1 LPPRCAGA
9 PKPTPELENEP
20 AEKTTMSAVIQDKP
34 HGKTLVS
41 LRGLN
46 KHYGDFTAVD
56 NLDLEIQ
63 DGEFLTFLGS
73 SGSGKSTTLS
83 MLAGFETPSSGEILV
98 DGQSLV
104 QVPPHKRDI
113 GMVFQRYS
121 LFPHLNVRDNIAF
134 PLAIRKLS
142 ATETTKK
149 VDAMLKLVQLEPF
162 AHRKPSQMSG
172 GQQQRVAIARAL
184 VYEPRI
190 LLMDEPLGALDKKLR
205 EDLQD
210 ELRQLHR
217 RLGITI
223 VYVTHDQEEAMRLSQ
238 RIAIFSHGKIV
249 GLGTGY
255 DLYQNPPNAF
265 VASFLGNSNFLR
277 IKAQGNGS
285 GTFEGQPLAIRLT
298 PGLNPG
304 QEALIM
310 VRPEKALA
318 MTTEQAAREP
328 LPAGWNEVSA
338 KVAEVL
344 FLGESQTCQVVTAG
358 GTELKVKALS
368 AAGMS
373 MQPGD
378 TVKVRWAVGDA
389 CIYTE
394 WAESD
399 LSKSAGAH

>member
-1 LPPRCAGA
+1 
-9 PKPTPELENEP
+9 
-20 AEKTTMSAVIQDKP
+20 MSAVIKDNA

-104 QVPPHKRDI
+104 NVPPHKRDI

-134 PLAIRKLS
+134 PLAIRKLG
-142 ATETTKK
+142 AAETAKR
-149 VDAMLKLVQLEPF
+149 VDAMLKLVQLEKF

-277 IKAQGNGS
+277 IKASSNGAGS
-285 GTFEGQPLAIRLT
+285 FAGQPVAIRLT
-298 PGLNPG
+298 PGLAAS
-304 QEALIM
+304 QDALIM

-318 MTTEQAAREP
+318 LTAEQAARAP

-338 KVAEVL
+338 KVGEVL
-344 FLGESQTCQVVTAG
+344 FLGESQTCHVVTAG
-358 GTELKVKALS
+358 GTELTVKALS
-368 AAGMS
+368 AAGMP

-378 TVKVRWAVGDA
+378 SVKVRWAVADA

>member
-1 LPPRCAGA
+1 
-9 PKPTPELENEP
+9 
-20 AEKTTMSAVIQDKP
+20 MSAVIKDSAQQNDKP
-34 HGKTLVS
+34 LVS
-41 LRGLN
+41 LRNLN
-46 KHYGDFTAVD
+46 KHYGDFAAVD
-56 NLDLEIQ
+56 NISLDIK

-98 DGQSLV
+98 NGQSLV
-104 QVPPHKRDI
+104 NVPPHKRDI

-121 LFPHLNVRDNIAF
+121 LFPHLSVRDNIAF
-134 PLAIRKLS
+134 PLAIRKL
-142 ATETTKK
+142 AAAERDKR
-149 VDAMLKLVQLEPF
+149 VDAMLKLVQLEQF
-162 AHRKPSQMSG
+162 AHRRPSQLSG

-249 GLGTGY
+249 GLGSGY

-265 VASFLGNSNFLR
+265 VASFLGNSNFLKL
-277 IKAQGNGS
+277 KAQGNAAAS
-285 GTFEGQPLAIRLT
+285 FEGESLSIRLT
-298 PGLNPG
+298 AGLQTG
-304 QEALIM
+304 QDVLLM

-318 MTTEQAAREP
+318 LSVQQAASEP
-328 LPAGWNEVSA
+328 LAAGWNEVSA
-338 KVAEVL
+338 KVVEVL
-344 FLGESQTCQVVTAG
+344 FLGESQTCSVVTSG
-358 GTELKVKALS
+358 GTSMTVKALS
-368 AAGMS
+368 AAGM
-373 MQPGD
+373 PLTAGD
-378 TVKVRWAVGDA
+378 PVRVRWATADA
-389 CIYTE
+389 CVYTE

-399 LSKSAGAH
+399 LNKAAGAH

>member
-1 LPPRCAGA
+1 
-9 PKPTPELENEP
+9 
-20 AEKTTMSAVIQDKP
+20 MSALIKDTAQQNDKP
-34 HGKTLVS
+34 LVS
-41 LRGLN
+41 LRNLN
-46 KHYGDFTAVD
+46 KYYGDFAAVD
-56 NLDLEIQ
+56 DISLDIK

-98 DGQSLV
+98 NGQSLV
-104 QVPPHKRDI
+104 NVPPHKRDI

-121 LFPHLNVRDNIAF
+121 LFPHLSVRDNIAF
-134 PLAIRKLS
+134 PLAIRKL
-142 ATETTKK
+142 APAERDRR
-149 VDAMLKLVQLEPF
+149 VDAMLKLVQLEQF
-162 AHRKPSQMSG
+162 AHRRPSQLSG

-249 GLGTGY
+249 GLGSGY

-265 VASFLGNSNFLR
+265 VASFLGNSNFLKL
-277 IKAQGNGS
+277 KAQGNAVA
-285 GTFEGQPLAIRLT
+285 TFEGQSLSIRLT
-298 PGLNPG
+298 AGLQTN
-304 QEALIM
+304 QDVLLM

-318 MTTEQAAREP
+318 LSIEQAAQEP
-328 LPAGWNEVSA
+328 LAAGWNEVTA
-338 KVAEVL
+338 KVVEVL
-344 FLGESQTCQVVTAG
+344 FLGESQTCSVVTSG
-358 GTELKVKALS
+358 GTSMTVKALS
-368 AAGMS
+368 AAGMP
-373 MQPGD
+373 MKAGD
-378 TVKVRWAVGDA
+378 PVRVRWATADA
-389 CIYTE
+389 CVYTE

-399 LSKSAGAH
+399 LNKAAGAH

>member
-1 LPPRCAGA
+1 
-9 PKPTPELENEP
+9 
-20 AEKTTMSAVIQDKP
+20 MSAVIKEAGQQDQ
-34 HGKTLVS
+34 KTLVS
-41 LRGLN
+41 LCNLN
-46 KHYGDFTAVD
+46 KHYGDFAAVD
-56 NLDLEIQ
+56 NISLDIQ

-98 DGQSLV
+98 SGKSLIN
-104 QVPPHKRDI
+104 VPPHKRDI

-121 LFPHLNVRDNIAF
+121 LFPHLSVRDNIAF
-134 PLAIRKLS
+134 PLAIRKMPS
-142 ATETTKK
+142 AEREKR
-149 VDAMLKLVQLEPF
+149 VDAMLKLVQLEQF
-162 AHRKPSQMSG
+162 AHRRPSQLSG

-205 EDLQD
+205 EELQD

-265 VASFLGNSNFLR
+265 VASFLGNSNFLKL
-277 IKAQGNGS
+277 KAQSNAAA
-285 GTFEGQPLAIRLT
+285 TFEGQPLSIRLT
-298 PGLNPG
+298 ASLQAG
-304 QEALIM
+304 QDVLLMI
-310 VRPEKALA
+310 RPEKAQALSL
-318 MTTEQAAREP
+318 EQAASEP
-328 LPAGWNEVSA
+328 LLSGWNEVTAS
-338 KVAEVL
+338 VTEVL
-344 FLGESQTCQVVTAG
+344 FLGESQTCSVVTDS
-358 GTELKVKALS
+358 GTAMTVKALS
-368 AAGMS
+368 ATGMP
-373 MQPGD
+373 MKPGD
-378 TVKVRWAVGDA
+378 KVSVRWAAGDA
-389 CIYTE
+389 CVYTE

-399 LSKSAGAH
+399 LNKVAGAH

>member
-1 LPPRCAGA
+1 
-9 PKPTPELENEP
+9 
-20 AEKTTMSAVIQDKP
+20 MSAVKDPVQQND
-34 HGKTLVS
+34 KTLVS
-41 LRGLN
+41 LRNLN
-46 KHYGDFTAVD
+46 KHYGDFAAVD
-56 NLDLEIQ
+56 DISLEIQ

-98 DGQSLV
+98 DGKSLV
-104 QVPPHKRDI
+104 NVPPHKRDI

-121 LFPHLNVRDNIAF
+121 LFPHLSVRDNIAF
-134 PLAIRKLS
+134 PLAIRKL
-142 ATETTKK
+142 APAERDRR
-149 VDAMLKLVQLEPF
+149 VDAMLKLVQLEQF
-162 AHRKPSQMSG
+162 AHRRPSQLSG

-249 GLGTGY
+249 GLGSGY

-265 VASFLGNSNFLR
+265 VASFLGNSNFLKL
-277 IKAQGNGS
+277 KAQGNAVAS
-285 GTFEGQPLAIRLT
+285 FEGQSLSIRLT
-298 PGLNPG
+298 AGL
-304 QEALIM
+304 QTAQDVLLM

-318 MTTEQAAREP
+318 LSTEQAAQQP
-328 LPAGWNEVSA
+328 LAAGWNEVSA
-338 KVAEVL
+338 KVVEVL
-344 FLGESQTCQVVTAG
+344 FLGESQTCSVVTSG
-358 GTELKVKALS
+358 GTAMTVKALS
-368 AAGMS
+368 AAGM
-373 MQPGD
+373 PLKAGD
-378 TVKVRWAVGDA
+378 PVRVRWATADA
-389 CIYTE
+389 CVYTQ

-399 LSKSAGAH
+399 LNKAAGAH

>member
-1 LPPRCAGA
+1 
-9 PKPTPELENEP
+9 
-20 AEKTTMSAVIQDKP
+20 MSAVIKDASQQNDKP
-34 HGKTLVS
+34 LVS
-41 LRGLN
+41 LRNLN
-46 KHYGDFTAVD
+46 KHYGDFAAVD
-56 NLDLEIQ
+56 NISLDIK

-98 DGQSLV
+98 NGQSLV
-104 QVPPHKRDI
+104 NVPPHKRDI

-121 LFPHLNVRDNIAF
+121 LFPHLSVRDNIAF
-134 PLAIRKLS
+134 PLAIRKL
-142 ATETTKK
+142 AAAEREKR
-149 VDAMLKLVQLEPF
+149 VDAMLKLVQLEQF
-162 AHRKPSQMSG
+162 AHRRPSQLSG

-249 GLGTGY
+249 GLGSGY

-265 VASFLGNSNFLR
+265 VASFLGNSNFLKL
-277 IKAQGNGS
+277 KAQGNAAAS
-285 GTFEGQPLAIRLT
+285 FEGQSLSIRLT
-298 PGLNPG
+298 AGLHTD
-304 QEALIM
+304 QDVLLM

-318 MTTEQAAREP
+318 LSTQQALDEP
-328 LPAGWNEVSA
+328 LAAGWNEVSA
-338 KVAEVL
+338 NVVEVL
-344 FLGESQTCQVVTAG
+344 FLGESQTCSVVTAG
-358 GTELKVKALS
+358 GTSMTVKALS
-368 AAGMS
+368 AAGM
-373 MQPGD
+373 PLKAGD
-378 TVKVRWAVGDA
+378 PVRVRWVTADA
-389 CIYTE
+389 CVYTE
-394 WAESD
+394 WTESD
-399 LSKSAGAH
+399 LNKAAGAH

>member
-1 LPPRCAGA
+1 
-9 PKPTPELENEP
+9 
-20 AEKTTMSAVIQDKP
+20 MSAVIKDCAQQNDQP
-34 HGKTLVS
+34 LVS
-41 LRGLN
+41 LRNLN
-46 KHYGDFTAVD
+46 KYYGDFAAVD
-56 NLDLEIQ
+56 NISLDIK

-98 DGQSLV
+98 NGQSLV
-104 QVPPHKRDI
+104 NVPPHKRDI

-121 LFPHLNVRDNIAF
+121 LFPHLSVRDNIAF
-134 PLAIRKLS
+134 PLTIRKL
-142 ATETTKK
+142 AAAERERR
-149 VDAMLKLVQLEPF
+149 VDAMLKLVQLEQF
-162 AHRKPSQMSG
+162 AHRRPSQLSG

-249 GLGTGY
+249 GLGSGY

-265 VASFLGNSNFLR
+265 VASFLGNSNFLKL
-277 IKAQGNGS
+277 KAQGNAVAA
-285 GTFEGQPLAIRLT
+285 FEGQSLSIRLT
-298 PGLNPG
+298 AGL
-304 QEALIM
+304 QTDQDVLLM

-318 MTTEQAAREP
+318 LSVEQAAREP
-328 LPAGWNEVSA
+328 LSAGWNEVSA
-338 KVAEVL
+338 KVVEVL
-344 FLGESQTCQVVTAG
+344 FLGESQTCSVVTSG
-358 GTELKVKALS
+358 GTSMTVKALS
-368 AAGMS
+368 AAGMP
-373 MQPGD
+373 MKAGD
-378 TVKVRWAVGDA
+378 PVRVRWATADA
-389 CIYTE
+389 CVYTE

-399 LSKSAGAH
+399 LNKAAGAH

>member
-1 LPPRCAGA
+1 
-9 PKPTPELENEP
+9 
-20 AEKTTMSAVIQDKP
+20 MSAVIKDNA
-34 HGKTLVS
+34 HTKTLVS

-98 DGQSLV
+98 EGQSLV
-104 QVPPHKRDI
+104 NVPPHKRDI

-134 PLAIRKLS
+134 PLAIRKLGS
-142 ATETTKK
+142 AEINKR
-149 VDAMLKLVQLEPF
+149 VDAMLKLVQLDKF

-249 GLGTGY
+249 GLGSGY

-277 IKAQGNGS
+277 IKASSNGAGS
-285 GTFEGQPLAIRLT
+285 FEGQPVAIRLT
-298 PGLNPG
+298 AGLAAG

-318 MTTEQAAREP
+318 LTTAQAAAQP
-328 LPAGWNEVSA
+328 LPPGWNEVAA

-344 FLGESQTCQVVTAG
+344 FLGESQTCHVVTAG
-358 GTELKVKALS
+358 GTEMTVKALS
-368 AAGMS
+368 AAGMP

-378 TVKVRWAVGDA
+378 TVNVRWAVADA

>member
-1 LPPRCAGA
+1 MI
-9 PKPTPELENEP
+9 KD
-20 AEKTTMSAVIQDKP
+20 SAQQNDKP
-34 HGKTLVS
+34 LVS
-41 LRGLN
+41 LRNLN
-46 KHYGDFTAVD
+46 KHYGDFAAVD
-56 NLDLEIQ
+56 NISLDIK

-98 DGQSLV
+98 NGQSLV
-104 QVPPHKRDI
+104 NVPPHKRDI

-121 LFPHLNVRDNIAF
+121 LFPHLSVRDNIAF
-134 PLAIRKLS
+134 PLTIRKL
-142 ATETTKK
+142 ATAERERR
-149 VDAMLKLVQLEPF
+149 VDAMLKLVQLEQF
-162 AHRKPSQMSG
+162 AHRRPSQLSG

-249 GLGTGY
+249 GLGSGY

-265 VASFLGNSNFLR
+265 VASFLGNSNFLKL
-277 IKAQGNGS
+277 KAQGNAVA
-285 GTFEGQPLAIRLT
+285 TFEGQPLSIRLT
-298 PGLNPG
+298 ASL
-304 QEALIM
+304 QTDQDVLLM

-318 MTTEQAAREP
+318 LSNEQALAEP
-328 LPAGWNEVSA
+328 LAAGWNEVSA
-338 KVAEVL
+338 KVVEVL
-344 FLGESQTCQVVTAG
+344 FLGESQTCSVITAG
-358 GTELKVKALS
+358 GTSMTVKALS
-368 AAGMS
+368 AAGM
-373 MQPGD
+373 PLKAGD
-378 TVKVRWAVGDA
+378 PVRVRWATADA
-389 CIYTE
+389 CVYTE

-399 LSKSAGAH
+399 LNKAAGAH

>member
-1 LPPRCAGA
+1 
-9 PKPTPELENEP
+9 
-20 AEKTTMSAVIQDKP
+20 MSAVIKDSAQQNDKP
-34 HGKTLVS
+34 LVS
-41 LRGLN
+41 LRNLN
-46 KHYGDFTAVD
+46 KYYGDFAAVD
-56 NLDLEIQ
+56 DISLDIK

-83 MLAGFETPSSGEILV
+83 MLAGFENPSSGEILV
-98 DGQSLV
+98 NGQSLV
-104 QVPPHKRDI
+104 NVPPHKRDI

-121 LFPHLNVRDNIAF
+121 LFPHLSVRDNIAF
-134 PLAIRKLS
+134 PLAIRKL
-142 ATETTKK
+142 AAAERERR
-149 VDAMLKLVQLEPF
+149 VDAMLKLVQLEQF
-162 AHRKPSQMSG
+162 AHRRPSQLSG

-249 GLGTGY
+249 GLGSGF

-265 VASFLGNSNFLR
+265 VASFLGNSNFLKL
-277 IKAQGNGS
+277 KAQGNAVA
-285 GTFEGQPLAIRLT
+285 TFEGQPLSIRLT
-298 PGLNPG
+298 AGLQTDQNV
-304 QEALIM
+304 LLM

-318 MTTEQAAREP
+318 LSNEQAVAEP
-328 LPAGWNEVSA
+328 LAAGWNEVSA
-338 KVAEVL
+338 KVVEVL
-344 FLGESQTCQVVTAG
+344 FLGESQTCSVVTAG
-358 GTELKVKALS
+358 GTSMTVKALS
-368 AAGMS
+368 AAGMPLKS
-373 MQPGD
+373 GD
-378 TVKVRWAVGDA
+378 PVRVRWATADA
-389 CIYTE
+389 CVYTE

-399 LSKSAGAH
+399 LNKAAGAH

>member
-1 LPPRCAGA
+1 
-9 PKPTPELENEP
+9 
-20 AEKTTMSAVIQDKP
+20 MSAVIKDSAQQHDKP
-34 HGKTLVS
+34 LVS
-41 LRGLN
+41 LRNLN
-46 KHYGDFTAVD
+46 KYYGDFAAVD
-56 NLDLEIQ
+56 NISLDIK

-98 DGQSLV
+98 NGQSLV
-104 QVPPHKRDI
+104 NVPPHKRDI

-121 LFPHLNVRDNIAF
+121 LFPHLSVRDNIAF
-134 PLAIRKLS
+134 PLSIRKL
-142 ATETTKK
+142 APAERERR
-149 VDAMLKLVQLEPF
+149 VDAMLKLVQLEQF
-162 AHRKPSQMSG
+162 AHRRPSQLSG

-223 VYVTHDQEEAMRLSQ
+223 IYVTHDQEEAMRLSQ

-249 GLGTGY
+249 GLGSGY

-265 VASFLGNSNFLR
+265 VASFLGNSNFLKL
-277 IKAQGNGS
+277 KAQGNAVAS
-285 GTFEGQPLAIRLT
+285 FEGQSLSIRLT
-298 PGLNPG
+298 AGL
-304 QEALIM
+304 QTDQDVLLM

-318 MTTEQAAREP
+318 LSVEQASQEP
-328 LPAGWNEVSA
+328 LAAGWNEVSA
-338 KVAEVL
+338 KVVEVL
-344 FLGESQTCQVVTAG
+344 FLGESQTCSVVTSG
-358 GTELKVKALS
+358 GTSMTVKALS
-368 AAGMS
+368 AAGM
-373 MQPGD
+373 PLKAGD
-378 TVKVRWAVGDA
+378 PVRVRWATADA
-389 CIYTE
+389 CVYTE

-399 LSKSAGAH
+399 LNKAAGAH

>member
-1 LPPRCAGA
+1 
-9 PKPTPELENEP
+9 
-20 AEKTTMSAVIQDKP
+20 MSAVIKDSASAQNQQQP
-34 HGKTLVS
+34 LVS
-41 LRGLN
+41 LRNLN
-46 KHYGDFTAVD
+46 RHYGDFAAVD
-56 NLDLEIQ
+56 NISLDIK

-98 DGQSLV
+98 QGKSLV
-104 QVPPHKRDI
+104 NVPPHKRDI

-121 LFPHLNVRDNIAF
+121 LFPHLSVRDNIAF

-142 ATETTKK
+142 AAERDKR
-149 VDAMLKLVQLEPF
+149 VDAMLKLVQLEQF
-162 AHRKPSQMSG
+162 AHRRPSQLSG

-265 VASFLGNSNFLR
+265 VASFLGNSNFLKL
-277 IKAQGNGS
+277 KAQGNGAA
-285 GTFEGQPLAIRLT
+285 TFEGQALSIRLT
-298 PGLNPG
+298 SGLTTD
-304 QEALIM
+304 QDVLLMI
-310 VRPEKALA
+310 RPEKAQALSV
-318 MTTEQAAREP
+318 EQAAAQP
-328 LPAGWNEVSA
+328 LPTGWNEVGA
-338 KVAEVL
+338 KVGEVL
-344 FLGESQTCQVVTAG
+344 FLGESQTCTVMTAG
-358 GTELKVKALS
+358 GTSMTVKALS
-368 AAGMS
+368 AAGM
-373 MQPGD
+373 PLKAGD
-378 TVKVRWAVGDA
+378 QVRVRWATADA
-389 CIYTE
+389 CVYTE

-399 LSKSAGAH
+399 LNKAAGAH

>member
-1 LPPRCAGA
+1 
-9 PKPTPELENEP
+9 
-20 AEKTTMSAVIQDKP
+20 MSAVIKDASQQSDKP
-34 HGKTLVS
+34 LVS
-41 LRGLN
+41 LRNLN
-46 KHYGDFTAVD
+46 KHYGDFAAVD
-56 NLDLEIQ
+56 NISLDIK

-98 DGQSLV
+98 NGQSLV
-104 QVPPHKRDI
+104 NVPPHKRDI

-121 LFPHLNVRDNIAF
+121 LFPHLSVRDNIAF
-134 PLAIRKLS
+134 PLAIRKL
-142 ATETTKK
+142 AAAERDKR
-149 VDAMLKLVQLEPF
+149 VDAMLKLVQLEQF
-162 AHRKPSQMSG
+162 AHRRPSQLSG

-249 GLGTGY
+249 GLGSGY

-265 VASFLGNSNFLR
+265 VASFLGNSNFLKL
-277 IKAQGNGS
+277 KAQGNAAAS
-285 GTFEGQPLAIRLT
+285 FEGQSLSIRLT
-298 PGLNPG
+298 AGLHTD
-304 QEALIM
+304 QDVLLM
-310 VRPEKALA
+310 VRPEKAVALSVQ
-318 MTTEQAAREP
+318 QASAEP
-328 LPAGWNEVSA
+328 LAAGWNEVSA
-338 KVAEVL
+338 QVVEVL
-344 FLGESQTCQVVTAG
+344 FLGESQTCSVLTAG
-358 GTELKVKALS
+358 GTSMTVKALS
-368 AAGMS
+368 AAGM
-373 MQPGD
+373 PLKAGD
-378 TVKVRWAVGDA
+378 PVRVRWATADA
-389 CIYTE
+389 CVYSE

-399 LSKSAGAH
+399 LNKAAGSH

>member
-1 LPPRCAGA
+1 
-9 PKPTPELENEP
+9 
-20 AEKTTMSAVIQDKP
+20 MSAVIDAAAAP
-34 HGKTLVS
+34 TTLVR
-41 LRGLN
+41 LLDLN
-46 KHYGDFTAVD
+46 KQYGDFSAVD
-56 NLDLEIQ
+56 NISLDIR

-98 DGQSLV
+98 KGASLV
-104 QVPPHKRDI
+104 KVPPHKRDI

-121 LFPHLNVRDNIAF
+121 LFPHLSVRDNIAF

-142 ATETTKK
+142 TAERERK
-149 VDAMLKLVQLEPF
+149 VDAMLKLVQLQDF
-162 AHRKPSQMSG
+162 AHRRPAQLSG

-249 GLGTGY
+249 GLGSGY

-265 VASFLGNSNFLR
+265 VASFLGNSNFL
-277 IKAQGNGS
+277 KLNAQGAGAAL
-285 GTFEGQPLAIRLT
+285 FEGQPLGIRLT
-298 PGLNPG
+298 AGLAEQQP
-304 QEALIM
+304 LLLMI
-310 VRPEKALA
+310 RPEKAQALSVQ
-318 MTTEQAAREP
+318 QAASEAL
-328 LPAGWNEVSA
+328 LPGWNQVAA
-338 KVAEVL
+338 KVTETL
-344 FLGESQTCQVVTAG
+344 FLGESQTCSVVTHG
-358 GTELKVKALS
+358 GTAMTVKALS
-368 AAGMS
+368 ASGMPLKAG
-373 MQPGD
+373 D
-378 TVKVRWAVGDA
+378 DVRIRWAASDA
-389 CIYTE
+389 CVYTE
-394 WAESD
+394 WADSD
-399 LSKSAGAH
+399 LNKAAGAH

>member
-1 LPPRCAGA
+1 
-9 PKPTPELENEP
+9 
-20 AEKTTMSAVIQDKP
+20 MSAVIKDNA
-34 HGKTLVS
+34 HNKTLVS

-98 DGQSLV
+98 EGQSLV
-104 QVPPHKRDI
+104 NVPPHKRDI

-134 PLAIRKLS
+134 PLAIRKLG
-142 ATETTKK
+142 AAEINKR
-149 VDAMLKLVQLEPF
+149 VDAMLKLVQLEKF

-277 IKAQGNGS
+277 IKASSHGAGS
-285 GTFEGQPLAIRLT
+285 FEGQSVAIRLT
-298 PGLNPG
+298 PGLAAG

-318 MTTEQAAREP
+318 LTVDQAAREP
-328 LPAGWNEVSA
+328 LPAGWNEVIA
-338 KVAEVL
+338 KVGEVL
-344 FLGESQTCQVVTAG
+344 FLGESQTCHVMTPG
-358 GTELKVKALS
+358 GSELTVKALS
-368 AAGMS
+368 AAGMP

-378 TVKVRWAVGDA
+378 TVKVRWAVADA

-399 LSKSAGAH
+399 LSKAAGAH

>member
-1 LPPRCAGA
+1 
-9 PKPTPELENEP
+9 
-20 AEKTTMSAVIQDKP
+20 MSAVLNTPQHAQP
-34 HGKTLVS
+34 LVS
-41 LRGLN
+41 LRNLN
-46 KHYGDFTAVD
+46 KHYGDFAAVD
-56 NLDLEIQ
+56 NINLDIQ

-98 DGQSLV
+98 SGQSLV
-104 QVPPHKRDI
+104 NVPPHKRDI

-121 LFPHLNVRDNIAF
+121 LFPHLSVRDNIAF
-134 PLAIRKLS
+134 PLAIRKRS
-142 ATETTKK
+142 AAERDKQ
-149 VDAMLKLVQLEPF
+149 VDAMLKLVQLDSF
-162 AHRKPSQMSG
+162 AHRRPAQLSG

-277 IKAQGNGS
+277 VKAHGNGAAS
-285 GTFEGQPLAIRLT
+285 FEGQSLAMRLT
-298 PGLNPG
+298 PGLSEG
-304 QEALIM
+304 QDALLM
-310 VRPEKALA
+310 VRPEKAVALSA
-318 MTTEQAAREP
+318 EQAIHQP
-328 LPAGWNEVSA
+328 LPAGWNQVTA
-338 KVAEVL
+338 RVGEVL
-344 FLGESQTCQVVTAG
+344 FLGESQTCSVMTTG
-358 GTELKVKALS
+358 GTAMTVKALS
-368 AAGMS
+368 AAGMP

-378 TVKVRWAVGDA
+378 SVKVRWAVADA
-389 CIYTE
+389 CVYTQ

-399 LSKSAGAH
+399 LNKAAGAH

>member
-1 LPPRCAGA
+1 
-9 PKPTPELENEP
+9 
-20 AEKTTMSAVIQDKP
+20 MSAVIKDSAQQNDKP
-34 HGKTLVS
+34 LVS
-41 LRGLN
+41 LRNLN
-46 KHYGDFTAVD
+46 KYYGDFAAVD
-56 NLDLEIQ
+56 DISLDIK

-98 DGQSLV
+98 NGQSLV
-104 QVPPHKRDI
+104 NVPPHKRDI

-121 LFPHLNVRDNIAF
+121 LFPHLSVRDNIAF
-134 PLAIRKLS
+134 PLAIRKL
-142 ATETTKK
+142 AAAERERR
-149 VDAMLKLVQLEPF
+149 VDAMLKLVQLEQF
-162 AHRKPSQMSG
+162 AHRRPSQLSG

-249 GLGTGY
+249 GLGSGY

-265 VASFLGNSNFLR
+265 VASFLGNSNFLKL
-277 IKAQGNGS
+277 KAQGNAVA
-285 GTFEGQPLAIRLT
+285 TFEGQPLSIRLT
-298 PGLNPG
+298 AGL
-304 QEALIM
+304 QTDQDVLLM

-318 MTTEQAAREP
+318 LSNEQATAEP
-328 LPAGWNEVSA
+328 LAAGWNEVTA
-338 KVAEVL
+338 KVVEVL
-344 FLGESQTCQVVTAG
+344 FLGESQTCSVVTAG
-358 GTELKVKALS
+358 GTSMTVKALS
-368 AAGMS
+368 AAGM
-373 MQPGD
+373 PLKAGD
-378 TVKVRWAVGDA
+378 PVRGRWATADA
-389 CIYTE
+389 CVYTE

-399 LSKSAGAH
+399 LNKAAGAH

>member
-1 LPPRCAGA
+1 
-9 PKPTPELENEP
+9 
-20 AEKTTMSAVIQDKP
+20 MSAVIKDASQQNDKP
-34 HGKTLVS
+34 LVS
-41 LRGLN
+41 LRNLN
-46 KHYGDFTAVD
+46 KHYGDFAAVD
-56 NLDLEIQ
+56 NISLDIK

-98 DGQSLV
+98 NGQSLV
-104 QVPPHKRDI
+104 NVPPHKRDI

-121 LFPHLNVRDNIAF
+121 LFPHLSVRDNIAF
-134 PLAIRKLS
+134 PLAIRKL
-142 ATETTKK
+142 AAAERDKR
-149 VDAMLKLVQLEPF
+149 VDAMLKLVQLEQF
-162 AHRKPSQMSG
+162 AHRRPSQLSG

-249 GLGTGY
+249 GLGSGY

-265 VASFLGNSNFLR
+265 VASFLGNSNFLKL
-277 IKAQGNGS
+277 KAQGNGAAS
-285 GTFEGQPLAIRLT
+285 FEGQSLSIRLT
-298 PGLNPG
+298 AGLQTG
-304 QEALIM
+304 QDVLLM

-318 MTTEQAAREP
+318 LSVQQAASEP
-328 LPAGWNEVSA
+328 LAAGWNEVSA
-338 KVAEVL
+338 KVVEVL
-344 FLGESQTCQVVTAG
+344 FLGESQTCSVVTSG
-358 GTELKVKALS
+358 GTSMTVKALS
-368 AAGMS
+368 AAGM
-373 MQPGD
+373 PLKAGD
-378 TVKVRWAVGDA
+378 PVRVRWATADA
-389 CIYTE
+389 CVYTE

-399 LSKSAGAH
+399 LNKAAGAH

>member
-1 LPPRCAGA
+1 
-9 PKPTPELENEP
+9 
-20 AEKTTMSAVIQDKP
+20 MSAVIKDSAQQNDQP
-34 HGKTLVS
+34 LVS
-41 LRGLN
+41 LRNLN
-46 KHYGDFTAVD
+46 KYYGDFAAVD
-56 NLDLEIQ
+56 NISLDIK

-98 DGQSLV
+98 NGQSLV
-104 QVPPHKRDI
+104 NVPPHKRDI

-121 LFPHLNVRDNIAF
+121 LFPHLSVRDNIAF
-134 PLAIRKLS
+134 PLTIRKL
-142 ATETTKK
+142 ATAERERR
-149 VDAMLKLVQLEPF
+149 VDAMLKLVQLEHF
-162 AHRKPSQMSG
+162 AHRRPSQLSG

-249 GLGTGY
+249 GLGSGY

-265 VASFLGNSNFLR
+265 VASFLGNSNFLKL
-277 IKAQGNGS
+277 KAQGNAAAS
-285 GTFEGQPLAIRLT
+285 FEGQSLSIRLT
-298 PGLNPG
+298 AGL
-304 QEALIM
+304 QTHQDVLLM

-318 MTTEQAAREP
+318 LSVEQAAREP
-328 LPAGWNEVSA
+328 LAAGWNEVSA
-338 KVAEVL
+338 KVVEVL
-344 FLGESQTCQVVTAG
+344 FLGESQTCSVVTSG
-358 GTELKVKALS
+358 GTSMTVKALS
-368 AAGMS
+368 AAGMP
-373 MQPGD
+373 MKAGD
-378 TVKVRWAVGDA
+378 PVRVRWATADA
-389 CIYTE
+389 CVYTE

-399 LSKSAGAH
+399 LNKAAGAH

>member
-1 LPPRCAGA
+1 
-9 PKPTPELENEP
+9 
-20 AEKTTMSAVIQDKP
+20 MSAVLNTPQ
-34 HGKTLVS
+34 HAQTLVS
-41 LRGLN
+41 LRNLN
-46 KHYGDFTAVD
+46 KHYGDFAAVD
-56 NLDLEIQ
+56 NINLDIQ

-98 DGQSLV
+98 SGQSLV
-104 QVPPHKRDI
+104 NVPPHKRDI

-121 LFPHLNVRDNIAF
+121 LFPHLSVRDNIAF
-134 PLAIRKLS
+134 PLAIRKRS
-142 ATETTKK
+142 AAERDKQ
-149 VDAMLKLVQLEPF
+149 VDAMLKLVQLDSF
-162 AHRKPSQMSG
+162 AHRRPAQLSG

-277 IKAQGNGS
+277 VKAHGNGAAS
-285 GTFEGQPLAIRLT
+285 FEGQSLAMRLT
-298 PGLNPG
+298 PGLSEG
-304 QEALIM
+304 QDALLM

-318 MTTEQAAREP
+318 LSAEQAIHQP
-328 LPAGWNEVSA
+328 LPAGWNQVTA
-338 KVAEVL
+338 RVGEVL
-344 FLGESQTCQVVTAG
+344 FLGESQTCSVMTAG
-358 GTELKVKALS
+358 GTAMTVKALS
-368 AAGMS
+368 AAGMP

-378 TVKVRWAVGDA
+378 SVKVRWAVADA
-389 CIYTE
+389 CVYTQ

-399 LSKSAGAH
+399 LNKAAGAH

>member
-1 LPPRCAGA
+1 
-9 PKPTPELENEP
+9 
-20 AEKTTMSAVIQDKP
+20 MSAVIKDAAP
-34 HGKTLVS
+34 AKTLVS
-41 LRGLN
+41 LRNLN
-46 KHYGDFTAVD
+46 KHYGDFAAVD
-56 NLDLEIQ
+56 NISLDVQ

-104 QVPPHKRDI
+104 KVPPHKRDI

-121 LFPHLNVRDNIAF
+121 LFPHLSVRDNIAF
-134 PLAIRKLS
+134 PLAIRKHN
-142 ATETTKK
+142 AAETAKR
-149 VDAMLKLVQLEPF
+149 VDAMLKLVQLEQF
-162 AHRKPSQMSG
+162 AHRRPAQLSG

-249 GLGTGY
+249 GLGSGF

-277 IKAQGNGS
+277 VKATSNGAAS
-285 GTFEGQPLAIRLT
+285 FEGQSLAIRLT
-298 PGLNPG
+298 AGLTVG
-304 QEALIM
+304 QDALIM

-318 MTTEQAAREP
+318 LTADQATREV

-344 FLGESQTCQVVTAG
+344 FLGESQTCHVVTAG
-358 GTELKVKALS
+358 GTEMTVKALS
-368 AAGMS
+368 AAGMA

-378 TVKVRWAVGDA
+378 SVKVRWAVADA
-389 CIYTE
+389 CTYTE

-399 LSKSAGAH
+399 LSKAAGAH

>member
-1 LPPRCAGA
+1 
-9 PKPTPELENEP
+9 
-20 AEKTTMSAVIQDKP
+20 MSAVIQDAVQNP
-34 HGKTLVS
+34 GQTLVS
-41 LRGLN
+41 LRNLN
-46 KHYGDFTAVD
+46 KFYGEFAAVD
-56 NLDLEIQ
+56 NISLDIK

-98 DGQSLV
+98 GGQSLV
-104 QVPPHKRDI
+104 NVPPHKRDI

-121 LFPHLNVRDNIAF
+121 LFPHLSVRDNIAF
-134 PLAIRKLS
+134 PLTIRKL
-142 ATETTKK
+142 ATAERERR
-149 VDAMLKLVQLEPF
+149 VDAMLKLVQLEQF
-162 AHRKPSQMSG
+162 AHRRPSQLSG

-249 GLGTGY
+249 GLGSGY

-265 VASFLGNSNFLR
+265 VASFLGNSNFLKL
-277 IKAQGNGS
+277 KAQGNAAAS
-285 GTFEGQPLAIRLT
+285 FEGQSLSIRLT
-298 PGLNPG
+298 AGL
-304 QEALIM
+304 QTHQDVLLM

-318 MTTEQAAREP
+318 LSVEQAAREP
-328 LPAGWNEVSA
+328 LAAGWNEVSA
-338 KVAEVL
+338 KVVEVL
-344 FLGESQTCQVVTAG
+344 FLGESQTCSVVTSG
-358 GTELKVKALS
+358 GTSMTVKALS
-368 AAGMS
+368 AAGMP
-373 MQPGD
+373 MKAGD
-378 TVKVRWAVGDA
+378 PVRVRWATADA
-389 CIYTE
+389 CVYTE

-399 LSKSAGAH
+399 LNKAAGAH